1 MLCLLVLVSLASF
14 ASALSCGSGTVL
26 DPVTNTCVA
35 EGKVALVENTVASL
49 RAPASIPKVP
59 QIVASRGN
67 LQIQAPLNK
76 EVVLQMGASVCDSQH
91 TPAG

>member
-1 MLCLLVLVSLASF
+1 MLRLLVLVSLAAF

-35 EGKVALVENTVASL
+35 EGEVALAENTVASL
-49 RAPASIPKVP
+49 HVPASIPKVP
-59 QIVASRGN
+59 QIVTSRGN

-76 EVVLQMGASVCDSQH
+76 EVVLHMGASVCVSQY
-91 TPAG
+91 TRAG